1 MKESGM
7 LLFPIFF
14 PIILGTLLLFMKKTT
29 KRKTMVL
36 ITAAGLLVTALAVIC
51 VLAQGEVSFTLFQL
65 TTLLPIYFKADA
77 VGRLF
82 VSVVT
87 IVWCWPGS
95 MDSGIWS
102 MRTVIKGISAFTL
115 LCMEFW
121 WGWIFQET

>member
-65 TTLLPIYFKADA
+65 TTLLPIGGNHC
-77 VGRLF
+77 VGAGRDL
-82 VSVVT
+82 
-87 IVWCWPGS
+87 
-95 MDSGIWS
+95 
-102 MRTVIKGISAFTL
+102 
-115 LCMEFW
+115 
-121 WGWIFQET
+121 WIPVYGA